1 MKKKEKRI
9 CSLILSSVMIIGLLW
24 AVPGDGN
31 AAASIADEGAGK
43 KKITIN
49 DTVIWGN
56 STEIELD
63 NDGGTLKD
71 KTKLDVIDVNP
82 DSFLGIGD
90 STEVAYVGNEGTEVK
105 VYEGGSVVV
114 GDSSTLECKSYSGEL
129 KNNGTLTC
137 NSFSGS
143 VKNHGEINCLGSF
156 NGSIYNGDVEVPEAV
171 FRAGSFTSSGENLI
185 YNYGTMTIDG
195 TFDASGC
202 TETFINESAI
212 YANSIIIGKVT
223 DSDSSEYNV
232 SESIDLGDGVKG
244 MVKAAPTTIIKANS
258 NKKFDLYINGVQV
271 SSEKVGFDSSNGG
284 ECYAYEFLPPVD
296 PESYNFDKDEDG
308 NYLTFT
314 GSGDDE
320 IHSGYGDEKVYV
332 KNTINLSAQS
342 GYKVKF
348 GDGEFS
354 DHVTID
360 KDTYENNIKDTESEF
375 KIYSESDYRIGPVKA
390 IQANSNINNI
400 VFDNELPKITASFV
414 ADGKTINSSSDEI
427 EAQEL
432 TVTITANDTN
442 LNPEVA
448 YKIGEDSKEEIKEL
462 KTDGSSYKET
472 FTINAEPGKPKD
484 CKFSVS
490 DKSGNTSSVNFKLVF
505 AKKEYSATVSMNDYI
520 MYGESLTPTTNYL
533 GGTWNGADPYYEYSS
548 DGGKSFSATEPK
560 TTGDYMVRA
569 VLTGSDSFYDFT
581 TDAVSFEIK
590 RLDIKDFRFTVAPL
604 TLENG
609 EVDNSKYEFIWSD
622 LPEWIITGGEQEK
635 IVVEFKKEK
644 DGDAAYTK
652 EYPSTPGTYVARVT
666 LPQTPK
672 YNSVSGVSDPFEI
685 SKTKLT
691 MVSLNGVDDIE
702 AGGKFTPHL
711 SRDSTFDGK
720 ITYKYKLA
728 NETEYG
734 DTEIEEGALISDA
747 GEYTAKAFLNESNI
761 YEDAESNEVSF
772 KVTKKNITL
781 ELSAADV
788 FVGETVSPKIVS
800 PITFDPELDVDIQYV
815 YKGKGEGETAYTSE
829 VPVKIGDYTVKA
841 ILTGSKRYNDTSAT
855 ASFTI
860 KKIDE
865 NTAIVEVPD
874 TVVGTDYEP
883 VLTTMSDGKSSAK
896 FEYKLANAD
905 DSAYSETKPTEP
917 GKYVIRATVPATD
930 KYEEQVCT
938 DEFTISEVE
947 NPDQEENKEED
958 KQEEKSEDNLMTAI
972 ASVEVPNV
980 YVGVTYDPILTTDSD
995 GKDKTVFEYKSADD
1009 EESEF
1014 SSDKPDKA
1022 GKYIVR
1028 ATVPETATYH
1038 EVTCESTFTI
1048 SKITSKESTVK
1059 IIDTYVGAKIIPLL
1073 ISDSDGKADAVFE
1086 YKKDSDKESEYS
1098 KTEPSKAGKYSVRAT
1113 IPETDKYLK
1122 VVCESTFTIEKKTPT
1137 ATVKLDDQIAGTKD
1151 YKPALSTDSDGKSKA
1166 HFEYKSKDATDDDYS
1181 DKKPTI
1187 AGDYVVRATIPE
1199 TDRYKKATCETEF
1212 SLIYLKDDS
1221 ITYKVTGESGKNGF
1235 YVSDVYLVAPNG
1247 YEISA
1252 SRDGIYSKRIKY
1264 STDIKKVY
1272 LRRKSDGAQA
1282 EEIVIN
1288 NEIKVDKDSPKLVKV
1303 VDENNEIVELSG
1315 SNDLYADKLTLSFE
1329 DEHIISIKVN
1339 GQFDA
1344 PNDKNITVTL
1354 DAEGGEKFYEIVV
1367 EDLAGNKYSSSIT
1380 LNAAWMKDNTL
1391 PSGLKVKLKSGNG
1404 YTLKSGSWKVD
1415 GDATVYSGGRTVYV
1429 NSDGDYTFVEQ

>member
-24 AVPGDGN
+24 AVPGD
-31 AAASIADEGAGK
+31 AAVSAEHSEESVEYTVSSSEEWKASSSIIISDVTYPLSAITRLTVDDDASLTISGGAVVG
-43 KKITIN
+43 
-49 DTVIWGN
+49 
-56 STEIELD
+56 SERTEIIAKGSIQTSSDTQLIC
-63 NDGGTLKD
+63 NSYTGGEF
-71 KTKLDVIDVNP
+71 IN
-82 DSFLGIGD
+82 
-90 STEVAYVGNEGTEVK
+90 
-105 VYEGGSVVV
+105 GG
-114 GDSSTLECKSYSGEL
+114 EF
-129 KNNGTLTC
+129 TC
-137 NSFSGS
+137 TSFSGS
-143 VKNHGEINCLGSF
+143 LEN
-156 NGSIYNGDVEVPEAV
+156 NGNFTSGTTLKGDIRNNDSATLTAGNYIGDEESRIYNNGKLV
-171 FRAGSFTSSGENLI
+171 FSDTFDISGCESGTFENKGTISAKTIKLSTSSAMTLEEDKVT
-185 YNYGTMTIDG
+185 NYIASKTIDIGSHVSGVVTVTSQDTEVITHNKGQFALRIGESG
-195 TFDASGC
+195 TVEYVNSDNASG
-202 TETFINESAI
+202 ET
-212 YANSIIIGKVT
+212 
-223 DSDSSEYNV
+223 
-232 SESIDLGDGVKG
+232 
-244 MVKAAPTTIIKANS
+244 
-258 NKKFDLYINGVQV
+258 KK
-271 SSEKVGFDSSNGG
+271 
-284 ECYAYEFLPPVD
+284 AYEYLPPVD
-296 PESYNFDKDEDG
+296 PESNNFAKDEDG
-308 NYLTFT
+308 NYLSMT
-314 GSGDDE
+314 SYDEDD
-320 IHSGYGDEKVYV
+320 IHPYDGKYYV
-332 KNTINLSAQS
+332 KNTINLHAQP

-360 KDTYENNIKDTESEF
+360 KDTYENNIKDKESEF

-448 YKIGEDSKEEIKEL
+448 YKIGEDSTKEIKKL

-622 LPEWIITGGEQEK
+622 LPEWITTGGEQEK

-747 GEYTAKAFLNESNI
+747 GEYTSKAFLNESNI

-958 KQEEKSEDNLMTAI
+958 KQEEKSEDNLMTAT

-1014 SSDKPDKA
+1014 SSDKPEKA

-1166 HFEYKSKDATDDDYS
+1166 HFEYKSKDAADDDYS
-1181 DKKPTI
+1181 DKKPTK

-1288 NEIKVDKDSPKLVKV
+1288 NEIKVDKDSPKIVKA

-1339 GQFDA
+1339 GQFAA

-1354 DAEGGEKFYEIVV
+1354 DAEG
-1367 EDLAGNKYSSSIT
+1367 
-1380 LNAAWMKDNTL
+1380 
-1391 PSGLKVKLKSGNG
+1391 
-1404 YTLKSGSWKVD
+1404 
-1415 GDATVYSGGRTVYV
+1415 
-1429 NSDGDYTFVEQ
+1429 